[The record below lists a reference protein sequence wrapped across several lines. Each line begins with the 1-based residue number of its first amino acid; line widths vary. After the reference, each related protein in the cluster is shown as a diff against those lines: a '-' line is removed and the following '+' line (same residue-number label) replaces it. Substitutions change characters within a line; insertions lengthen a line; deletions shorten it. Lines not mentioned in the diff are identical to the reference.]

1 MVIAIP
7 DVGDG
12 WTLCEWLSQGY
23 DCTHSHVSFTPQLS
37 VFLWR
42 FLCQSHWHIHMVF
55 FSISHHHCSL
65 PLETDLYQFLSLII
79 SQFHLHAILLQNELL
94 MSVVKD
100 GVLMQWMYTWS
111 IWHRF
116 DQCYLI
122 NCWTCQMNQQAEWV
136 IKEELL
142 LQVVPWET
150 KTHLAKVL
158 PNVGGASS
166 DANCQMF
173 VNRPFR
179 HWVRI
184 WP

>member
-1 MVIAIP
+1 MTALILMLP
-7 DVGDG
+7 SLLSCQCSCGDFSAN
-12 WTLCEWLSQGY
+12 LI
-23 DCTHSHVSFTPQLS
+23 D
-37 VFLWR
+37 
-42 FLCQSHWHIHMVF
+42 IHMVF
-55 FSISHHHCSL
+55 SPSLIIIALCLLRLICISS
-65 PLETDLYQFLSLII
+65 LSLII

-94 MSVVKD
+94 MSIIKN

-111 IWHRF
+111 IWCHF

-158 PNVGGASS
+158 PNVGGTSS

-173 VNRPFR
+173 INRPFR
-179 HWVRI
+179 HWVRL